1 MNGMTTRRWAL
12 GLLSGVAMI
21 AMGSARAAAEVRF
34 GALYPFSGELAVLGD
49 ESWRGLELAVEERNA
64 AGGVQGERIVLV
76 RGDAVDNNQAVAEAR
91 RLISVSGV
99 KAIFGTYSSAR
110 AQVASQVAELARIPY
125 LEMGAVSDSITDR
138 KFRYLFRTNPTAR
151 DMAERSIEM
160 VINAVAPAHSV
171 QPRDLRVAIIHEDS
185 LYGTTVGRFQA
196 GFAKEQGLNIVETL
210 PYPANVVDMSALILR
225 LQSAK
230 ADVVLQTSYQNDTVL
245 FFRQAREAGFRP
257 RAIIGGGGGYS
268 LRETMQAVGQDVMD
282 GVLNID
288 FTQIATNPKAAP
300 GIPHFLEAY
309 RAKYGMEPR
318 SGHSLGNY
326 AGAKIYLEAI
336 DKAKSFSADDIAA
349 ALRALD
355 IPEGQTAVGWGVRF
369 GENGQNQRS
378 KMMGLQWQDGKLVTV
393 FPSEAAVSDL
403 RLRR

>member
-1 MNGMTTRRWAL
+1 MFRTTRRVAL
-12 GLLSGVAMI
+12 GLLAGLGIGLGA
-21 AMGSARAAAEVRF
+21 GAAQAEIRL

-64 AGGVQGERIVLV
+64 AGGIKGEKITLV

-91 RLISVSGV
+91 RLISVAQV

-110 AQVASQVAELARIPY
+110 SQVASQVAELARIPY
-125 LEMGAVSDSITDR
+125 FEMGAVSDSITER

-151 DMAERSIEM
+151 NMAERSIEM
-160 VINAVAPAHSV
+160 VVNSVAPAFSV
-171 QPRDLRVAIIHEDS
+171 EPKALRIAIIHEDS

-196 GFAKEQGLNIVETL
+196 SYAKERGLTIVETL
-210 PYPANVVDMSALILR
+210 PYPANIVDMSSLILR
-225 LQSAK
+225 LQAAK

-245 FFRQAREAGFRP
+245 FFRQAREANFKP

-268 LRETMQAVGQDVMD
+268 LRETMQAVGPEVMD
-282 GVLNID
+282 GVLNVD
-288 FTQIATNPKAAP
+288 FTQYAINPKAAP
-300 GIPHFLEAY
+300 GIEDFVAAY

-326 AGAKIYLEAI
+326 VGAKVFLDAI
-336 DKAKSFSADDIAA
+336 AAAKSLSADDIRAA
-349 ALRALD
+349 VAAVD
-355 IPEGQTAVGWGVRF
+355 VPDGTTPEGWGVKF
-369 GENGQNQRS
+369 GPDGQNERA
-378 KMMGLQWQDGKLVTV
+378 KMMGLQWQDGRLVTV
-393 FPSEAAVSDL
+393 YPPEAAVSEL

>member
-1 MNGMTTRRWAL
+1 MAYKTTRRWAL
-12 GLLSGVAMI
+12 GLVAGL
-21 AMGSARAAAEVRF
+21 ALTSAAARAQAEVRF

-64 AGGVQGERIVLV
+64 AGGLRGEKIVLV

-110 AQVASQVAELARIPY
+110 SQVASQVAELARIPY
-125 LEMGAVSDSITDR
+125 FEMGAVSDAITDR

-151 DMAERSIEM
+151 DMAARSVEM
-160 VINAVAPAHSV
+160 VVNAVAPAFSV
-171 QPRDLRVAIIHEDS
+171 QPKDLRVAIIHEDS
-185 LYGTTVGRFQA
+185 LYGTTVGKYQA
-196 GFAKEQGLNIVETL
+196 EFAKAQGLNVVETL
-210 PYPANVVDMSALILR
+210 PYPANVVDMSSIILR

-230 ADVVLQTSYQNDTVL
+230 VDVVLQTSYQNDTVL
-245 FFRQAREAGFRP
+245 FFRQAREAGFKP
-257 RAIIGGGGGYS
+257 RAVIGGGGGYS
-268 LRETMQAVGQDVMD
+268 LRETMQAVGQDVID
-282 GVLNID
+282 GALNID

-300 GIPHFLEAY
+300 GIEDFAAAY

-326 AGAKIYLEAI
+326 VGAKVFLDAI
-336 DKAKSFSADDIAA
+336 ANAKSFNADDIRAA
-349 ALRALD
+349 VAAVD
-355 IPEGQTAVGWGVRF
+355 IPDGKTAEGWGVKF
-369 GENGQNQRS
+369 GANGQNERA

-393 FPSEAAVSDL
+393 FPPEAAVSEL
-403 RLRR
+403 RIRR

>member
-1 MNGMTTRRWAL
+1 MKSTRRLAL
-12 GLLSGVAMI
+12 GLVAGLSLGL
-21 AMGSARAAAEVRF
+21 SATAAQAEVRL

-64 AGGVQGERIVLV
+64 AGGIKGEKIVLM

-125 LEMGAVSDSITDR
+125 FEMGAVSDSITER

-151 DMAERSIEM
+151 KMAERSIDM
-160 VINAVAPAHSV
+160 VVNAVAPGLGVEPGA
-171 QPRDLRVAIIHEDS
+171 LNLAIIHEDS
-185 LYGTTVGRFQA
+185 LYGTTVGRYQTEL
-196 GFAKEQGLNIVETL
+196 AKAKGLKIVETL
-210 PYPANVVDMSALILR
+210 PYPANIVDMSSLVLR
-225 LQSAK
+225 LQAAK

-245 FFRQAREAGFRP
+245 FFRQAKEANYRP

-268 LRETMQAVGQDVMD
+268 LRETMMAVGQDVME
-282 GVLNID
+282 GVLNVD

-300 GIPHFLEAY
+300 GIEEFTAAY
-309 RAKYGMEPR
+309 RAKYNMEPR

-326 AGAKIYLEAI
+326 VGAKVFLDAI
-336 DKAKSFSADDIAA
+336 ASAKSLAADDIRAA
-349 ALRALD
+349 AAAVD
-355 IPEGQTAVGWGVRF
+355 VPDGTTAEGWGVKF
-369 GENGQNQRS
+369 GADGQNERAY
-378 KMMGLQWQDGKLVTV
+378 MMGLQWQDGKLVTV
-393 FPSEAAVSDL
+393 FPPEAAISEI

>member
-1 MNGMTTRRWAL
+1 MAL
-12 GLLSGVAMI
+12 GLLAGLGIGLGA
-21 AMGSARAAAEVRF
+21 GAAQAEIRL

-64 AGGVQGERIVLV
+64 AGGIKGEKITLV

-91 RLISVSGV
+91 RLISVAQV

-110 AQVASQVAELARIPY
+110 SQVASQVAELARIPY
-125 LEMGAVSDSITDR
+125 FEMGAVSDSITER

-151 DMAERSIEM
+151 NMAERSIEM
-160 VINAVAPAHSV
+160 VVNSVAPAFSV
-171 QPRDLRVAIIHEDS
+171 EPKALRIAIIHEDS

-196 GFAKEQGLNIVETL
+196 SYAKERGLTIVETL
-210 PYPANVVDMSALILR
+210 PYPANIVDMSSLILR
-225 LQSAK
+225 LQAAK

-245 FFRQAREAGFRP
+245 FFRQAREANFRP

-268 LRETMQAVGQDVMD
+268 LRETMQAVGPEVMD
-282 GVLNID
+282 GVLNVD
-288 FTQIATNPKAAP
+288 FTQYAINPKAAP
-300 GIPHFLEAY
+300 GIEDFVAAY

-326 AGAKIYLEAI
+326 VGAKVFLDAI
-336 DKAKSFSADDIAA
+336 AAAKSLAADDIRAA
-349 ALRALD
+349 VAAVD
-355 IPEGQTAVGWGVRF
+355 VPDGTTPEGWGVKF
-369 GENGQNQRS
+369 GPDGQNERA
-378 KMMGLQWQDGKLVTV
+378 KMMGLQWQDGRLVTV
-393 FPSEAAVSDL
+393 YPPEAAVSEL